1 MSSARELGWPRRD
14 VMVMIY
20 EGMESKGRSEE
31 NDIACCCC
39 LMKMID

>member
-20 EGMESKGRSEE
+20 EEMESKGRSEE
-31 NDIACCCC
+31 NDIAGM
-39 LMKMID
+39 LLFNEDD